1 MGCGKNRA
9 KQEELPGVTRSP
21 LKSGSRVEINP
32 RSLLAIPRHNPMI
45 NLTPSTCRRLQ
56 QLPQPGESI
65 WEGERRP
72 LPISLR
78 PGAGPSGSPP
88 ECILWV
94 DGSEGAVRSM
104 DMVSSQVGP
113 EAIVRAL
120 IKAMEAPSAPS
131 QPSRP
136 QKIVVCDREIQFYLR
151 GVLQNLDIIIEYRP
165 QLPLIDHLFQQMA
178 QEVAEQPP
186 EIAPEYLNLLSKS
199 AKKIWQIQ
207 PWQTLA
213 EHQILSVQLNQWDI
227 ENFYVSILG
236 MLGEEYGILLYRSLD
251 SLKQFRQ
258 AVIDHNTMEDIE
270 TALFHQDCFF
280 VTFDLKDD
288 SAFAELAEE
297 EYILDLLSWSEI
309 EPSFGV
315 IHPLEGLRTTLY
327 DREPLAIMVALEA
340 LHRFFKSTE
349 DSLDLETFTSIE
361 QRYRISLPKTD
372 EDPKSSLLVKVET
385 LPEVALELDAMMKS
399 SEADEEDEEDEEV
412 NFPLVQDDL
421 IPENALCRLDILS
434 WETWEIIHKKIE
446 FHPAAPEEIRGV
458 GQGLPIVII
467 QTSKQNAKILI
478 QDLELFEGLD
488 GIGFNL
494 GEDPYTETTLDLG
507 LLQTGDG
514 DLYLFHEFEL
524 TSEHQKNRKK
534 WEAQCHKLEG
544 YCGLIIAMGM
554 KGKSRGNPQAKD
566 MLALFEAKFL
576 SVEDLKLGI
585 LQKNRYLL

>member
-1 MGCGKNRA
+1 MGCGQNRA

-32 RSLLAIPRHNPMI
+32 RYLLAIPRHNPMI

-65 WEGERRP
+65 WEGERRA
-72 LPISLR
+72 LPIALR
-78 PGAGPSGSPP
+78 PGSGPSGSAP

-151 GVLQNLDIIIEYRP
+151 GVLQNLDIVIEYRP

-178 QEVAEQPP
+178 QEVGQHPP
-186 EIAPEYLNLLSKS
+186 QIAPEYLNLLSKS

-309 EPSFGV
+309 QPSFGV

-327 DREPLAIMVALEA
+327 DREPVAMMVALEA

-372 EDPKSSLLVKVET
+372 EDQKSSLLVKVET

-399 SEADEEDEEDEEV
+399 SEEDEEDEEDEKV
-412 NFPLVQDDL
+412 NFPLVRDDL
-421 IPENALCRLDILS
+421 IPENALCSLDILP
-434 WETWEIIHKKIE
+434 WETWKIIHKKLE
-446 FHPAAPEEIRGV
+446 FHPAAPEEIRGI
-458 GQGLPIVII
+458 GQGLPVVII
-467 QTSKQNAKILI
+467 QISKQNAKMLI
-478 QDLELFEGLD
+478 DDLEMFEGLD

-524 TSEHQKNRKK
+524 TAGHQKNRKK
-534 WEAQCHKLEG
+534 WEAQCRKLQG

-554 KGKSRGNPQAKD
+554 RGKSRGNPQAKD

-585 LQKNRYLL
+585 LKKNRYLL

>member
-1 MGCGKNRA
+1 
-9 KQEELPGVTRSP
+9 
-21 LKSGSRVEINP
+21 
-32 RSLLAIPRHNPMI
+32 MI
-45 NLTPSTCRRLQ
+45 TLTPSTCRRLQ

-65 WEGERRP
+65 WEGERRA

-78 PGAGPSGSPP
+78 PGSGPSGSPP

-104 DMVSSQVGP
+104 EMVNSQVGP

-151 GVLQNLDIIIEYRP
+151 GVLQNLDIVIEYRP
-165 QLPLIDHLFQQMA
+165 QLPLIDHLFEQMA
-178 QEVAEQPP
+178 QEVAQHPP
-186 EIAPEYLNLLSKS
+186 QIAPEYLTSLSKS

-280 VTFDLKDD
+280 VTFDLKDE
-288 SAFAELAEE
+288 SPFADLAEE
-297 EYILDLLSWSEI
+297 ECILDLLSWSEI

-327 DREPLAIMVALEA
+327 DREPVAIMVALEA
-340 LHRFFKSTE
+340 LHRFFKSTRN
-349 DSLDLETFTSIE
+349 SLDLENFTSVE
-361 QRYRISLPKTD
+361 QRYRISPPKTD
-372 EDPKSSLLVKVET
+372 EDQKSSLLVKVET

-399 SEADEEDEEDEEV
+399 SEANEEDKEV

-478 QDLELFEGLD
+478 QDLELFDGLY

-507 LLQTGDG
+507 ILQTGDG
-514 DLYLFHEFEL
+514 DLYLFDEFEI
-524 TSEHQKNRKK
+524 TSAHQKNREN
-534 WEAQCHKLEG
+534 WEAQCRKTQG

-554 KGKSRGNPQAKD
+554 RGESRGNPQAKD

-576 SVEDLKLGI
+576 SVQDLKLGI
-585 LQKNRYLL
+585 LQKNRYFL

>member
-1 MGCGKNRA
+1 
-9 KQEELPGVTRSP
+9 
-21 LKSGSRVEINP
+21 
-32 RSLLAIPRHNPMI
+32 MI
-45 NLTPSTCRRLQ
+45 TLTPSTCRRLQ

-65 WEGERRP
+65 WEGERRA
-72 LPISLR
+72 LPIALR
-78 PGAGPSGSPP
+78 PGSGPSGSAP

-151 GVLQNLDIIIEYRP
+151 GVLQNLDIVIEYRP

-178 QEVAEQPP
+178 QEVAQHPP
-186 EIAPEYLNLLSKS
+186 QIPPEYLTFLSKS

-258 AVIDHNTMEDIE
+258 AVIEHKTMQDIE

-280 VTFDLKDD
+280 ITFDLKDD

-327 DREPLAIMVALEA
+327 DREPVAMMVALEA
-340 LHRFFKSTE
+340 LHRFFKSTQN
-349 DSLDLETFTSIE
+349 SLDLETFTSIE

-372 EDPKSSLLVKVET
+372 ADQKSSLLVKVET

-399 SEADEEDEEDEEV
+399 SAGDEEDEEV

-421 IPENALCRLDILS
+421 IPENALCRLDILP
-434 WETWEIIHKKIE
+434 WETWESLSKQIE
-446 FHPAAPEEIRGV
+446 FNSAAPEEIRGM
-458 GQGLPIVII
+458 GQGLPVVII
-467 QTSKQNAKILI
+467 QTSKRNAKILI
-478 QDLELFEGLD
+478 EDLQMFDGLD

-494 GEDPYTETTLDLG
+494 GEDPYTDTTFDLG
-507 LLQTGDG
+507 ILQTGDG
-514 DLYLFHEFEL
+514 DLYLFDEFEL
-524 TSEHQKNRKK
+524 TAAHQKNRKK
-534 WEAQCHKLEG
+534 WEAQCRKLQG

-554 KGKSRGNPQAKD
+554 RGKSRGNPQAKD

-585 LQKNRYLL
+585 LKKNRYLL